1 MTAPPADR
9 SRPLLP
15 RPATLLSAA
24 ARGAVNH
31 LLAQDDAARS
41 RLAVHAG
48 KRIDLAV
55 DALTL
60 RWQIAAD
67 GLLAAAPEPEGE
79 TPAAPAD
86 LHLSIEAD
94 RLRAALA
101 QHAPL
106 ARSGAR
112 VAGDVELAQTLSWLM
127 EHLRW
132 DAEDDLARWLGDIP
146 ARRLAR
152 LGRRALAQTR
162 QQWTQTQDDA
172 RDWFAQAPR
181 GVVSR
186 GEAQALA
193 AEVAKLRDDVA
204 RLDKQLALLRQRL
217 GHDGN

>member
-9 SRPLLP
+9 PRSVLP
-15 RPATLLSAA
+15 RPAALLSAA
-24 ARGAVNH
+24 ARAAVNH
-31 LLAQDDAARS
+31 LLAQDDAARA

-48 KRIDLAV
+48 KRLDLAV

-67 GLLAAAPEPEGE
+67 GLLAAAPEPDGQ

-86 LHLSIEAD
+86 LQLSIEAE
-94 RLRAALA
+94 RLRTALA

-146 ARRLAR
+146 ARRLTR
-152 LGRRALAQTR
+152 LGRRVLAQTR
-162 QQWTQTQDDA
+162 GQWQQMQDDA

-186 GEAQALA
+186 GEAQSLA

-204 RLDKQLALLRQRL
+204 RLDKQLALLRRRL
-217 GHDGN
+217 GHS

>member
-1 MTAPPADR
+1 MTAPSADR
-9 SRPLLP
+9 TRPALP
-15 RPATLLSAA
+15 SPATLLSAA

-31 LLAQDDAARS
+31 LLQQDEAARA

-48 KRIDLAV
+48 KRIDLTI

-60 RWQIAAD
+60 RWLIAAD
-67 GLLAAAPEPEGE
+67 GLLAAAPEPEEQAPG
-79 TPAAPAD
+79 APAD

-94 RLRAALA
+94 RLRRALA
-101 QHAPL
+101 QRAPL

-112 VAGDVELAQTLSWLM
+112 VAGDVELGQTLSWLM

-146 ARRLAR
+146 ARRLVR
-152 LGRRALAQTR
+152 MGRFALTQLR
-162 QQWTQTQDDA
+162 QQWARAQDDA

-186 GEAQALA
+186 AEALSLA
-193 AEVAKLRDDVA
+193 AEVATLRDDVA
-204 RLDKQLALLRQRL
+204 RLDKQLAQLRRQL
-217 GHDGN
+217 GHS